1 MSKPTL
7 KIPYINLE
15 YNQDK
20 LIERDIHWKEI
31 QEEFEE
37 FRNRPNDDTLYF
49 QSWIPISKEIHTH
62 FEFLICQCLSWYEN
76 I

>member
-1 MSKPTL
+1 MSKTH

-49 QSWIPISKEIHTH
+49 QSWVPI
-62 FEFLICQCLSWYEN
+62 
-76 I
+76 